1 MKNNALSYGEMASNF
16 LYLKE
21 VHFESFNNKEY
32 LTKYNETMKDL
43 YKINLRLYEEEGDVL
58 LDKLRVCNNLM
69 ILSSS

>member
-1 MKNNALSYGEMASNF
+1 MASNF

-21 VHFESFNNKEY
+21 VNFESFNNKEY